1 MSLFWIF
8 AMVLLI
14 VAFGFAFLPLNRLK
28 EKNGNS
34 TMLVIVLV
42 VPLASVL
49 LYQAFSNF
57 DPKAVESSVG
67 SVEDMVTTLESRL
80 VREGGS
86 TEEWFMLGRSYV
98 SMGRFEEAAPVFA
111 RVNEMTNGEDS
122 AVLIAYAESL
132 ALSDRASLTGLGAE
146 LLNKALTIDPLD
158 ARGLWWGGVS
168 AMESGDN
175 ELAAQRWQE
184 LLKQDPPEAL
194 ANTVREQ
201 LSRIGVQAAPPI
213 QAADDGISVRI
224 TVSDE
229 LAKQVSPGMVL
240 YLFARD
246 PGAAGPPLAVVRHVA
261 SDLPLAV
268 QLTQSNVMLA
278 TTVLADHAELQLVAR
293 ISRSGNP
300 GAQPGD
306 FFGEVLYRT
315 GSGTVDL
322 VIDEVVP

>member
-175 ELAAQRWQE
+175 ELATQRWQE

-224 TVSDE
+224 AVSDE

-240 YLFARD
+240 YLFAR
-246 PGAAGPPLAVVRHVA
+246 
-261 SDLPLAV
+261 
-268 QLTQSNVMLA
+268 
-278 TTVLADHAELQLVAR
+278 AR
-293 ISRSGNP
+293 CRKT
-300 GAQPGD
+300 D
-306 FFGEVLYRT
+306 
-315 GSGTVDL
+315 
-322 VIDEVVP
+322 

>member
-1 MSLFWIF
+1 
-8 AMVLLI
+8 
-14 VAFGFAFLPLNRLK
+14 
-28 EKNGNS
+28 
-34 TMLVIVLV
+34 
-42 VPLASVL
+42 
-49 LYQAFSNF
+49 
-57 DPKAVESSVG
+57 
-67 SVEDMVTTLESRL
+67 
-80 VREGGS
+80 
-86 TEEWFMLGRSYV
+86 MLGRSYI

-132 ALSDRASLTGLGAE
+132 ALADRASLAGLGAE
-146 LLNKALTIDPLD
+146 LLDKALTIDPLD

-184 LLKQDPPEAL
+184 LLQQDPPEAL

-201 LSRIGVQAAPPI
+201 LSRIGVQTVPPI
-213 QAADDGISVRI
+213 QAAVGDISVAI
-224 TVSDE
+224 DISDE
-229 LAKQVSPGMVL
+229 LARQVSPGMIL

-246 PGAAGPPLAVVRHVA
+246 PGAAGPPLAVVRHGA
-261 SDLPLAV
+261 GDLPLTV
-268 QLTQSNVMLA
+268 GLSQSNVMLA
-278 TTVLADHAELQLVAR
+278 TTVLADHDELQLVAR

-306 FFGEVLYRT
+306 FFGEIIYYT

-322 VIDEVVP
+322 MIDQVVP

>member
-14 VAFGFAFLPLNRLK
+14 VAFGFTFLPLNRLK
-28 EKNGNS
+28 KKNGNS

-42 VPLASVL
+42 VPLASIL
-49 LYQAFSNF
+49 FYQAFSNY
-57 DPKAVESSVG
+57 DPKAVKSSVG
-67 SVEDMVTTLESRL
+67 SVEDMVATLESRL
-80 VREGGS
+80 DREGGS
-86 TEEWFMLGRSYV
+86 AEEWFMLGRSYV

-132 ALSDRASLTGLGAE
+132 ALIDRASLTGLGAE

-168 AMESGDN
+168 AMERGDN

-184 LLKQDPPEAL
+184 LLNQDPPEAL

-201 LSRIGVQAAPPI
+201 LTRIGIQAAPPVK
-213 QAADDGISVRI
+213 AVGDGISVRI
-224 TVSDE
+224 DISGE
-229 LAKQVSPGMVL
+229 LAKRVSPDMIL
-240 YLFARD
+240 YVFARD
-246 PGAAGPPLAVVRHVA
+246 PGAAGPPLAVVRLAAGDV
-261 SDLPLAV
+261 PLTV
-268 QLTQSNVMLA
+268 ELSQSNVMLA
-278 TTVLADHAELQLVAR
+278 TTVLAEHDELQLVAR

-300 GAQPGD
+300 GSQPGD

-315 GSGTVDL
+315 GSGEVDL
-322 VIDEVVP
+322 VIGEVVP